1 MDEQIQNFQKTID
14 QLRVELVKN
23 GTNNTEEFLAKSL
36 IFVSI
41 GSNDFLS
48 NYLGITSLKPNLY
61 TVDEFIHLLLE
72 KFTKQL
78 KVSC

>member
-36 IFVSI
+36 IVVSI

-48 NYLGITSLKPNLY
+48 NYLGTTSLKPILY
-61 TVDEFIHLLLE
+61 TVNEFIHLLLE
-72 KFTKQL
+72 KFRKQL
-78 KVSC
+78 KVSS